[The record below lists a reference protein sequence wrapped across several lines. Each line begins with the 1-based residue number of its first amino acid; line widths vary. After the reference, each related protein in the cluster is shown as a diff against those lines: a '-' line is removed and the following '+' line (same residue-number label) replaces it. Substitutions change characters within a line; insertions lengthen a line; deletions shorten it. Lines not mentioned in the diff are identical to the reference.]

1 VTDEAVEQTR
11 KLIVDQPLR
20 KKMVESNY
28 ALGEKF
34 YSYEVL
40 QDKLMNLMV

>member
-1 VTDEAVEQTR
+1 
-11 KLIVDQPLR
+11 
-20 KKMVESNY
+20 MVEANY

-40 QDKLMNLMV
+40 HDKLMNLMVSVVIDRRWRLWRIIRFSG